1 MELAAAPFESVLIRP
16 RSVAPALQPAVAKR
30 VGLLLSA
37 GSESRK
43 TSGGVRTNLDP
54 IEAKPAPATNIVLEV
69 PPQNDVLVQLLD
81 QQVPHPDQLLAL
93 ARFAAQ
99 EQPFVPVSSVRESVE
114 TSSET
119 RLPNAASVSAI
130 APEYQLATASMHAM
144 AGVVAANRGSF

>member
-54 IEAKPAPATNIVLEV
+54 IEAKPAPATDIVFEV
-69 PPQNDVLVQLLD
+69 APQNDVLVQLLD

-99 EQPFVPVSSVRESVE
+99 EQPFTLAAASQESVE
-114 TSSET
+114 TSAET
-119 RLPNAASVSAI
+119 ILPNAASVSAI
-130 APEYQLATASMHAM
+130 APEYRLASGSMRRM
-144 AGVVAANRGSF
+144 